1 MSRTEIM
8 KAAVGLI
15 LAAMFITSAGAFAQ
29 TELKTCSANRA
40 YCAAEAKK
48 QGWTKPQC
56 AEAFSR
62 CMRTGEW
69 ATTGPHGR
77 TVGNVQRR

>member
-1 MSRTEIM
+1 MR
-8 KAAVGLI
+8 I
-15 LAAMFITSAGAFAQ
+15 LAGSILVAVALMSSNSFAR

-48 QGWTKPQC
+48 RGWTKPQC
-56 AEAFSR
+56 ADAFNR
-62 CMRTGEW
+62 CMLRGEW